1 MQRKYFLSA
10 LFLLLL
16 LCVQTQAKEVTV
28 VFKGATDRFEKVDD
42 KVSSITKDG
51 VTITASNGDW
61 CGTGTEYRW
70 YNSNKTIISSS
81 YCIKKIVFSREGVT
95 KNPDVD
101 CRQIK
106 LNEKEDITYSK
117 DYKTATWTWD
127 GKTNISKVTFNN
139 SGSSLWLSSITVTL
153 EISDMVIDGSNSS
166 ADNGSIIASNDK
178 GTNLEVVLKRKFVAD
193 GGWYT
198 LCLPFYR
205 TEKQIKE
212 AFGDEVEICEFTSA
226 KKLENGYVQIVF
238 SPTTRQYPI
247 VNGVP
252 YLIRPSKDTEDEVV
266 FHNVNMHNVAPEV
279 VEHDGVKFIGIY
291 DPYEIPYNDKHYRF
305 LVGNEGLTLKFSNVE
320 GSKVK
325 GTRAYFVF
333 PDDQSD
339 VAERVAIAGYDAVKV
354 EVVIADKDGSDAPY
368 YTLSGLKIDGK
379 PAKRGIY
386 IHNGQKVCLP

>member
-1 MQRKYFLSA
+1 M
-10 LFLLLL
+10 FLLLL

-28 VFKGATDRFEKVDD
+28 VFNGTTDRFERVDD

-61 CGTGTEYRW
+61 SGTGTEYRW
-70 YNSNKTIISSS
+70 YQNATVTFSSIYS
-81 YCIKKIVFSREGVT
+81 IRKIVFSSQGVSGSGKVDCSKIVLLPNQVGET
-95 KNPDVD
+95 KNETKKQSLTWSYVYGTEN
-101 CRQIK
+101 IK
-106 LNEKEDITYSK
+106 FKNS
-117 DYKTATWTWD
+117 D
-127 GKTNISKVTFNN
+127 G
-139 SGSSLWLSSITVTL
+139 SLWLSSITVTL
-153 EISDMVIDGSNSS
+153 EVPDVFIDGTSS
-166 ADNGSIIASNDK
+166 TATNKETISSKDGN
-178 GTNLEVVLKRKFVAD
+178 TNLELILKRKFVAD

-205 TEKQIKE
+205 SWKQVK
-212 AFGDEVEICEFTSA
+212 ATFGEDVEVCEFTSA
-226 KKLENGYVQIVF
+226 KKLENGYVQIIF
-238 SPTTRQYPI
+238 SPTTSENPI
-247 VNGVP
+247 ANGKP
-252 YLIRPSKDTEDEVV
+252 YLIRPSKDTEDEVI
-266 FHNVNMHNVAPEV
+266 FHNVNMHDVTPDT

-305 LVGNEGLTLKFSNVE
+305 LVGNEGLTLKYSNVK

-379 PAKRGIY
+379 PAKRGVY